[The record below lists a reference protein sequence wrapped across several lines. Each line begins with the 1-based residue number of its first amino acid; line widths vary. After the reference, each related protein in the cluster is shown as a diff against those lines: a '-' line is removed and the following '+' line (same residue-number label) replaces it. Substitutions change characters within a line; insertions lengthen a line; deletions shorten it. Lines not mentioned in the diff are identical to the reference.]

1 MRSPPPPLKLNNP
14 TPVPTKLPKI
24 NTIRRVPPWWYVGAH
39 ATIVGDVQDAL
50 LHSTDGSSDELG
62 LRSIELKFSPEIDTE
77 APPVGAMFD
86 GPLLLTAGASK
97 VKSTDDVPTA
107 PLTVTTGR
115 AFAPDPPAKP
125 QARVVCDTHDVVV
138 QAPYVCTDTVG
149 VESAPP
155 ESKARPAIVTPLS
168 VPLLGA
174 L

>member
-1 MRSPPPPLKLNNP
+1 MKLNNP

-50 LHSTDGSSDELG
+50 LHSTEGSSDELG
-62 LRSIELKFSPEIDTE
+62 LRSIELKLSPEIATE
-77 APPVGAMFD
+77 APPVGTKLD
-86 GPLLLTAGASK
+86 GSTLVPAGASK
-97 VKSTDDVPTA
+97 VKSTDDVPTT

-115 AFAPDPPAKP
+115 AFAPDPSAKP

-138 QAPYVCTDTVG
+138 HAPYVCTDTVG

-155 ESKARPAIVTPLS
+155 ESKARPAIVTPMP
-168 VPLLGA
+168 VPLLGT